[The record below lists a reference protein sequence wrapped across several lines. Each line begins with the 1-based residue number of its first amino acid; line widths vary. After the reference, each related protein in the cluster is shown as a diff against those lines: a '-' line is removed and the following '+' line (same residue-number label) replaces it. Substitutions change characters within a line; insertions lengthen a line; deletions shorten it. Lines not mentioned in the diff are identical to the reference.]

1 MIDCEKC
8 REMISCLLDGELSQA
23 EQSLVREHIASCPEC
38 RSVYDAFS
46 AVSEQMHEEEP
57 LPEGLHEKIM
67 SGIKAKPK
75 KKNGIVW
82 IKYLSVAACLAL
94 VIFAGA
100 KSGMFGPAETKSIQ
114 SNCMLKRRCLFWTG
128 DSPDKPAMVTKQHIL
143 WLRIRKQELLSRRRQ
158 LKSSA
163 HCLRRQKMRT
173 ANMSCRARPIT
184 RSSFDDGASLIL
196 CSFILMTAAPMPIT
210 ETELLPPQVRRRRY
224 AICSMHAQGN
234 KK

>member
-57 LPEGLHEKIM
+57 LPDGLHEKIM

-75 KKNGIVW
+75 KKTGIVW

-94 VIFAGA
+94 VIFAGV
-100 KSGMFGPAETKSIQ
+100 KSGMLSPAENKVDSNDLYVAETLPVLDGRFTGQ
-114 SNCMLKRRCLFWTG
+114 SGEESDGNTQEQSAKTSVTLEETDAEKLLALIEPADGAEEYEPTAEADYAVSLGGDVGVVLIYIDG
-128 DSPDKPAMVTKQHIL
+128 DSVYADRGEGALSAPCTADE
-143 WLRIRKQELLSRRRQ
+143 IRDLLDACAG
-158 LKSSA
+158 K
-163 HCLRRQKMRT
+163 
-173 ANMSCRARPIT
+173 
-184 RSSFDDGASLIL
+184 
-196 CSFILMTAAPMPIT
+196 
-210 ETELLPPQVRRRRY
+210 
-224 AICSMHAQGN
+224 
-234 KK
+234 

>member
-57 LPEGLHEKIM
+57 LPDGLHEKIM

-75 KKNGIVW
+75 KKTGIVW

-100 KSGMFGPAETKSIQ
+100 KSGMFGPAENKVDSIK
-114 SNCMLKRRCLFWTG
+114 LYVEETLPVLDGRFTG
-128 DSPDKPAMVTKQHIL
+128 QTGNGDKTTYTLAQNSKTRAAVSAETAEKLRTLLAPA
-143 WLRIRKQELLSRRRQ
+143 ED
-158 LKSSA
+158 A
-163 HCLRRQKMRT
+163 HSEYVVSGE
-173 ANMSCRARPIT
+173 ADYAV
-184 RSSFDDGASLIL
+184 SFDDGVEPDFVL
-196 CSFILMTAAPMPIT
+196 ILMTAAPMPIT

>member
-57 LPEGLHEKIM
+57 LPDGLHEKIM

-75 KKNGIVW
+75 KKTGIVW

-94 VIFAGA
+94 VIFAGV
-100 KSGMFGPAETKSIQ
+100 KSGMLSPAEHKTDSNDLYVAKSLPVLDGRFTGQ
-114 SNCMLKRRCLFWTG
+114 SGEESDGNTQEQSAKTSVTLEETDAEKLLALIEPADGAEEYEPTAEADYAVSLGGDVGVVLIYIDG
-128 DSPDKPAMVTKQHIL
+128 DSVYADRGEGALSAPCTADE
-143 WLRIRKQELLSRRRQ
+143 IRDLLD
-158 LKSSA
+158 A
-163 HCLRRQKMRT
+163 C
-173 ANMSCRARPIT
+173 A
-184 RSSFDDGASLIL
+184 G
-196 CSFILMTAAPMPIT
+196 
-210 ETELLPPQVRRRRY
+210 E
-224 AICSMHAQGN
+224 
-234 KK
+234 

>member
-23 EQSLVREHIASCPEC
+23 EQSLVREHIDSCPEC

-75 KKNGIVW
+75 KKTGIVW

-100 KSGMFGPAETKSIQ
+100 KSGMFGPAENKVDSIE
-114 SNCMLKRRCLFWTG
+114 LYVEETLPVLDGRFTG
-128 DSPDKPAMVTKQHIL
+128 QTVNGDKTTYTLAQNAKTIAAISAETAEKLRTLLAPAAFAAAGSA
-143 WLRIRKQELLSRRRQ
+143 QEICDLLD
-158 LKSSA
+158 A
-163 HCLRRQKMRT
+163 C
-173 ANMSCRARPIT
+173 A
-184 RSSFDDGASLIL
+184 G
-196 CSFILMTAAPMPIT
+196 
-210 ETELLPPQVRRRRY
+210 E
-224 AICSMHAQGN
+224 
-234 KK
+234 

>member
-57 LPEGLHEKIM
+57 LPDGLHEKIM

-75 KKNGIVW
+75 KKTGIVW

-94 VIFAGA
+94 VIFAGV
-100 KSGMFGPAETKSIQ
+100 KSGMLSPAENKVDSNDFYVEETLPVLDGRFTGQ
-114 SNCMLKRRCLFWTG
+114 SGEESDGNTQEQSAKTSVTLEETDAEKLLALIEPADGAEEYEPTAEADYAVSLGGDVGVVLIYIDG
-128 DSPDKPAMVTKQHIL
+128 DSVYADRGEGALSAPCTADE
-143 WLRIRKQELLSRRRQ
+143 IRDLLD
-158 LKSSA
+158 A
-163 HCLRRQKMRT
+163 C
-173 ANMSCRARPIT
+173 A
-184 RSSFDDGASLIL
+184 G
-196 CSFILMTAAPMPIT
+196 
-210 ETELLPPQVRRRRY
+210 E
-224 AICSMHAQGN
+224 
-234 KK
+234 